1 VEDAVAATIAAGDRG
16 RPGGV
21 YNIGGGSRVTI
32 NQVLDLIARRTGRS
46 LDVRR
51 QPAEKGDMRDTWAD
65 TSRAQADLGFQPSH
79 TLEAGLASECE
90 WLARVLNRPLAQTQ

>member
-1 VEDAVAATIAAGDRG
+1 MSAGDRG

-32 NQVLDLIARRTGRS
+32 NEVLQSIGRITGRR

-51 QPAEKGDMRDTWAD
+51 QPAEKGDMRDTFAD
-65 TSRAQADLGFQPSH
+65 TSAARAELGFQPAH
-79 TLEAGLASECE
+79 ALDDGLAAECD
-90 WLARVLNRPLAQTQ
+90 WLRALVDEPAR